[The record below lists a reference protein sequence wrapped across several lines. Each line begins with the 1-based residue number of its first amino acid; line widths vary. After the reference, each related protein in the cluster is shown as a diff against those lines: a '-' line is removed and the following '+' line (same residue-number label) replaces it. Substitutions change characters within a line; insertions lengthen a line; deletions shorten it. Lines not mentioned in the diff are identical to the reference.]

1 MIKFSPQPL
10 CGSNLFKY
18 SLLSFMILN
27 AHAAYADEATLQ
39 NNENPSSQATINNS
53 NTAAVLPTLKIEAM
67 SELDP
72 IKSYVDYDQANVT
85 RNGLKKKDIPQ
96 TIDTIDVQK
105 YKIYGSNDLSVML
118 QGTPGVSTSY
128 DMRGDGITLRG
139 FSADSGD
146 IYRDGIRESGQVRRS
161 TANIERIEI
170 LKGPA
175 SVLYGRSAGGGVV
188 NMVSK
193 YANFDSKSSVG
204 TYVGSYDTYGAT
216 ADINQVLNDNWAVR
230 LTGEYGEAD
239 SFRSGI
245 DSKIEMISP
254 SFTYK
259 NDDETLTWTTQYTYD
274 KLGRVPDRG
283 PSYRVL
289 PAGTSI
295 KTGFAQKGDYVNDV
309 LQVIRSDLNYEFAPN
324 WKFHWATSY
333 RQADQDFDHFYGGTY
348 CASNETTSNGES
360 SKAGAGFT
368 PVDQRRCYNNVG
380 KISQNY
386 YWQQTSNRTTTN
398 TWDITGEFDTG
409 AIKHNLLVGT
419 DWTYEQRE
427 PKLSNKNANGS
438 RIDGF
443 YDPLTGQLTQNNR
456 DNGAKTITQH
466 NYNEGTSYG
475 FFIQDLISFN
485 EYFKVMLGA
494 RYDYYDTSTTNK
506 LLASSDINYHR
517 SINDESFSPNIGFI
531 WQPTDQHSLYAS
543 YNKSFAPFGGRVG
556 VSVVSANTNL
566 NTFDS
571 EPQYNEQY
579 EIGVKSDW
587 FDDRLNTQLSV
598 FDIRKNNIRY
608 VPDDTKPEE
617 WATAGE
623 HQSKGLEFSFI
634 GRVLDNVF
642 VRGGYGYLQAE
653 VKKDKQNPGNV
664 NKVLNN
670 APEHTGNL
678 FVRYLPTEKLYGEV
692 GVTYVGDYKA
702 YPNSNLSN
710 QPLDMKA
717 FSRVDAAIGYSAD
730 PWNVT
735 LAVSNLTNKEYWR
748 SDSMPGTP
756 RSFLMRLN
764 YQF

>member
-1 MIKFSPQPL
+1 MMKFSPQPL

-27 AHAAYADEATLQ
+27 AHATYADEATLQ
-39 NNENPSSQATINNS
+39 NNENPSSQATTNKS

-204 TYVGSYDTYGAT
+204 TYVGSYDNYGAT

-283 PSYRVL
+283 PSYSVL
-289 PAGTSI
+289 PVGTSI
-295 KTGFAQKGDYVNDV
+295 KTGFAQKDDYVEDE

-324 WKFHWATSY
+324 WNFHWALSY
-333 RQADQDFDHFYGGTY
+333 RQAYQNFDNFFGGTY
-348 CASNETTSNGES
+348 CNNNLTLEATPKACTWNGYIRQSYAWQETMNKT
-360 SKAGAGFT
+360 
-368 PVDQRRCYNNVG
+368 
-380 KISQNY
+380 I
-386 YWQQTSNRTTTN
+386 TN
-398 TWDITGEFDTG
+398 TFVISGSFKTG
-409 AIKHNLLVGT
+409 AIEHQLLVGA
-419 DWTYEQRE
+419 DVSRE
-427 PKLSNKNANGS
+427 DRSPKLGNYSSG
-438 RIDGF
+438 
-443 YDPLTGQLTQNNR
+443 TGVPR
-456 DNGAKTITQH
+456 
-466 NYNEGTSYG
+466 YYG
-475 FFIQDLISFN
+475 FINPYNPADQYNTLPSSERLPVTSENHHVGESMGFFAQDLISLTP
-485 EYFKVMLGA
+485 ELKMMLGM
-494 RYDYYDTSTTNK
+494 RYDQYNFKSTNHIQNLSKQYDDTT
-506 LLASSDINYHR
+506 
-517 SINDESFSPNIGFI
+517 FSPNIGFV
-531 WQPTDQHSLYAS
+531 WQPSEQHSFYTS
-543 YNKSFAPFGGRVG
+543 YNKSFAPYGGRG
-556 VSVVSANTNL
+556 NISVDVNT
-566 NTFDS
+566 DPKYYDA

-587 FDDRLNTQLSV
+587 LDQRLNTQLSV
-598 FDIRKNNIRY
+598 YDIRKKNIRY

-653 VKKDKQNPGNV
+653 VKKDKQNPDNV

-692 GVTYVGDYKA
+692 GVTYVGSY
-702 YPNSNLSN
+702 YPNINNLTKMDGFN
-710 QPLDMKA
+710 
-717 FSRVDAAIGYSAD
+717 RVDAAIGYSAD
-730 PWNVT
+730 PWNLT

>member
-1 MIKFSPQPL
+1 MTKLQAYPL
-10 CGSNLFKY
+10 RGSALFKY
-18 SLLSFMILN
+18 SLLSFMILS

-39 NNENPSSQATINNS
+39 NNENPPSQAMTNKS
-53 NTAAVLPTLKIEAM
+53 GTAAVLPTLKIEAM

-259 NDDETLTWTTQYTYD
+259 NDEETLTWTTQYTYD

-283 PSYRVL
+283 PSYSIL
-289 PAGTSI
+289 PSGTSI
-295 KTGFAQKGDYVNDV
+295 KTGFAQNGDYVDDV
-309 LQVIRSDLNYEFAPN
+309 LQVIRSDLSYEFAPN
-324 WKFHWATSY
+324 WIFHWAASY
-333 RQADQDFDHFYGGTY
+333 RQAEQNFDHFYLGGY
-348 CASNETTSNGES
+348 CATATTVIRN
-360 SKAGAGFT
+360 AGTCQGH
-368 PVDQRRCYNNVG
+368 VG
-380 KISQNY
+380 DISQIY
-386 YWQQTSNRTTTN
+386 YWQQTDNKTTSNTF
-398 TWDITGEFDTG
+398 DIKGEFNTG
-409 AIKHNLLVGT
+409 SIKHNLVFGS
-419 DWTYEQRE
+419 DWSYEQRE
-427 PKLSNKNANGS
+427 PRLANTNQNGS
-438 RIDGF
+438 AIYG
-443 YDPLTGQLTQNNR
+443 YVDPITGERQSSRGTGPL
-456 DNGAKTITQH
+456 KISQH
-466 NYNEGTSYG
+466 NYNQGTSLG
-475 FFIQDLISFN
+475 FFAQDLISLN
-485 EYFKVMLGA
+485 EQFKIMLGM
-494 RYDYYDTSTTNK
+494 RYDSYDFSTTNK
-506 LLASSDINYHR
+506 LPNVAADKRKR
-517 SINDESFSPNIGFI
+517 SINDDSFSPNVGVV
-531 WQPTDQHSLYAS
+531 WQPNEHQSLYAS
-543 YNKSFAPFGGRVG
+543 YSKSFAPFGGSMG
-556 VSVVSANTNL
+556 VNPISSASQDMNIFNA
-566 NTFDS
+566 

-579 EIGVKSDW
+579 EMGVKSDW
-587 FDDRLNTQLSV
+587 FDERLNTQFSV
-598 FDIRKNNIRY
+598 YDIRKKNIRY
-608 VPDDTKPEE
+608 RPDPDVPDV
-617 WATAGE
+617 WAVGGE

-634 GRVLDNVF
+634 GRVLDNLF
-642 VRGGYGYLQAE
+642 VRGGYGYTDAQ
-653 VKKDKQNPGNV
+653 VKKDKEKPENVGNTLS
-664 NKVLNN
+664 NTSKN
-670 APEHTGNL
+670 TGNL

-692 GVTYVGDYKA
+692 GVTYVGSY
-702 YPNSNLSN
+702 YPNINNLTKMDGFN
-710 QPLDMKA
+710 
-717 FSRVDAAIGYSAD
+717 RVDAAIGYSAD
-730 PWNVT
+730 PWNLT

>member
-1 MIKFSPQPL
+1 MMKFSPQPL

-39 NNENPSSQATINNS
+39 NNENPSSQATTNKS

-118 QGTPGVSTSY
+118 QGTPGASTNY

-161 TANIERIEI
+161 TANVERIEI

-283 PSYRVL
+283 PSYSVL

-295 KTGFAQKGDYVNDV
+295 KTGFAQEGDYVNDV
-309 LQVIRSDLNYEFAPN
+309 LQVIRSDVSYEFAPN
-324 WKFHWATSY
+324 WTFHWAASY
-333 RQADQDFDHFYGGTY
+333 RQAEQNFDHFYLGGY
-348 CASNETTSNGES
+348 CATANTVIRNAGTCQGHVGE
-360 SKAGAGFT
+360 
-368 PVDQRRCYNNVG
+368 
-380 KISQNY
+380 ISQIY
-386 YWQQTSNRTTTN
+386 YWQQTNNKTTSNTF
-398 TWDITGEFDTG
+398 DIKGEFNTG
-409 AIKHNLLVGT
+409 SIKHNLVFGS
-419 DWTYEQRE
+419 DWSYEQRE
-427 PKLSNKNANGS
+427 PRLANTNQNGS
-438 RIDGF
+438 AIYG
-443 YDPLTGQLTQNNR
+443 YVDPITGERQASRGTGPL
-456 DNGAKTITQH
+456 KISQH
-466 NYNEGTSYG
+466 NYNQGTSLG
-475 FFIQDLISFN
+475 FFAQDLISLS
-485 EYFKVMLGA
+485 EQFKIMLGM
-494 RYDYYDTSTTNK
+494 RYDSYDFSTTNK
-506 LLASSDINYHR
+506 LPNVDADKRKR
-517 SINDESFSPNIGFI
+517 SVDDDSFSPNVGVV
-531 WQPTDQHSLYAS
+531 WQPNEHQSLYAS
-543 YNKSFAPFGGRVG
+543 YSKSFAPFGGSMG
-556 VSVVSANTNL
+556 VNPISSASQDMNIFNA
-566 NTFDS
+566 

-579 EIGVKSDW
+579 EIGMKSDW
-587 FDDRLNTQLSV
+587 FDERLNTQFSV
-598 FDIRKNNIRY
+598 YDIRKKNIRY
-608 VPDDTKPEE
+608 RPDPDVPDV
-617 WATAGE
+617 WAVGGE

-634 GRVLDNVF
+634 GRVLDNLF
-642 VRGGYGYLQAE
+642 VRGGYGYTDAQ
-653 VKKDKQNPGNV
+653 VKKDKEKPENVGNTLS
-664 NKVLNN
+664 NTSKN
-670 APEHTGNL
+670 TGNL

-692 GVTYVGDYKA
+692 GVTYVGSY
-702 YPNSNLSN
+702 YTNINNLN
-710 QPLDMKA
+710 KMEG
-717 FSRVDAAIGYSAD
+717 FNRVDAAIGYSAD

>member
-1 MIKFSPQPL
+1 MMKLSPQPL

-39 NNENPSSQATINNS
+39 NNENPSSQATTNKS
-53 NTAAVLPTLKIEAM
+53 NTTAVLPTLKIEAM

-283 PSYRVL
+283 PSYSVL

-295 KTGFAQKGDYVNDV
+295 KTGFAQEGDYVNDV
-309 LQVIRSDLNYEFAPN
+309 LQVIRSDVSYEFAPN
-324 WKFHWATSY
+324 WTFHWAASY
-333 RQADQDFDHFYGGTY
+333 RQAEQNFDHFYLGGY
-348 CASNETTSNGES
+348 CATATTVIRN
-360 SKAGAGFT
+360 AGTCQGH
-368 PVDQRRCYNNVG
+368 VG
-380 KISQNY
+380 DISQIY
-386 YWQQTSNRTTTN
+386 YWQQTDNKTTSNTF
-398 TWDITGEFDTG
+398 DIKGEFNTG
-409 AIKHNLLVGT
+409 SIKHNLVFGS
-419 DWTYEQRE
+419 DWSYEQRE
-427 PKLSNKNANGS
+427 PRLANTNQNGS
-438 RIDGF
+438 AIYG
-443 YDPLTGQLTQNNR
+443 YVDPITGERQASRGTGPL
-456 DNGAKTITQH
+456 KISQH
-466 NYNEGTSYG
+466 NYNQGTSLG
-475 FFIQDLISFN
+475 FFAQDLISLN
-485 EYFKVMLGA
+485 EQFKIMLGM
-494 RYDYYDTSTTNK
+494 RYDSYDFSTTNK
-506 LLASSDINYHR
+506 LPNVDADKRKR
-517 SINDESFSPNIGFI
+517 SVDDDSFSPNVGVV
-531 WQPTDQHSLYAS
+531 WQPNEHQSLYAS
-543 YNKSFAPFGGRVG
+543 YSKSFAPFGGSMG
-556 VSVVSANTNL
+556 VNPISSANQDMSIFNA
-566 NTFDS
+566 

-587 FDDRLNTQLSV
+587 FDERLNTQFSV
-598 FDIRKNNIRY
+598 YDIRKKNIRY
-608 VPDDTKPEE
+608 RPDPDVPDV
-617 WATAGE
+617 WAVGGE

-634 GRVLDNVF
+634 GRVLDNLF
-642 VRGGYGYLQAE
+642 VRGGYGYTDAE
-653 VKKDKQNPGNV
+653 VKKDNEKPENVGNTLS
-664 NKVLNN
+664 NTSKN
-670 APEHTGNL
+670 TGNL

-692 GVTYVGDYKA
+692 GVTYVGSY
-702 YPNSNLSN
+702 YPNINNLTKMDDFN
-710 QPLDMKA
+710 
-717 FSRVDAAIGYSAD
+717 RVDAAIGYSAD

>member
-1 MIKFSPQPL
+1 MMKFSPQPL

-39 NNENPSSQATINNS
+39 NNENPSSQATTNKS
-53 NTAAVLPTLKIEAM
+53 NTTAVLPTLKIEAM

-128 DMRGDGITLRG
+128 DTRGDGITLRG

-161 TANIERIEI
+161 TSNIERIEI

-175 SVLYGRSAGGGVV
+175 SVLYGRSAGGGVI

-204 TYVGSYDTYGAT
+204 TYVGSYDNYGAT

-274 KLGRVPDRG
+274 KLNRTPDRG
-283 PSYRVL
+283 PSYSNL
-289 PAGTSI
+289 PAGVSI
-295 KTGFAQKGDYVNDV
+295 KTGFAQDGDFIEDE
-309 LQVIRSDLNYEFAPN
+309 LQVIRTDVKYQYAPN
-324 WKFHWATSY
+324 WNFHWALSY
-333 RQADQDFDHFYGGTY
+333 RQAYQNFDNFFGGTY
-348 CASNETTSNGES
+348 CNNNLTIAAKPETCSWNGYVRQS
-360 SKAGAGFT
+360 YA
-368 PVDQRRCYNNVG
+368 
-380 KISQNY
+380 
-386 YWQQTSNRTTTN
+386 WQETMNKTITN
-398 TWDITGEFDTG
+398 TFDISGSFKTG
-409 AIKHNLLVGT
+409 AVEHQLLVGA
-419 DWTYEQRE
+419 DVSRE
-427 PKLSNKNANGS
+427 DRSPKLGNYSSG
-438 RIDGF
+438 
-443 YDPLTGQLTQNNR
+443 TGVPR
-456 DNGAKTITQH
+456 
-466 NYNEGTSYG
+466 YYG
-475 FFIQDLISFN
+475 FINPYNPADQYNTLPSSERLPVTSDNHHVGESMGFFAQDLISLTP
-485 EYFKVMLGA
+485 ELKMMLGM
-494 RYDYYDTSTTNK
+494 RYDQYNFKSTNHIQNLSKQYDDTT
-506 LLASSDINYHR
+506 
-517 SINDESFSPNIGFI
+517 FSPNIGFV
-531 WQPTDQHSLYAS
+531 WQPSEQHSFYTS
-543 YNKSFAPFGGRVG
+543 YNKSFAPYGGRG
-556 VSVVSANTNL
+556 NISVDVNT
-566 NTFDS
+566 DPKYYDA

-587 FDDRLNTQLSV
+587 LDQRLNSQLSV
-598 FDIRKNNIRY
+598 YDIRKKNIRY
-608 VPDDTKPEE
+608 QPDAKEQPFL
-617 WATAGE
+617 WSIGGE

-634 GRVLDNVF
+634 GRVLDNLF
-642 VRGGYGYLQAE
+642 VRGGYGYTDTE
-653 VKKDKQNPGNV
+653 VKKDKEKPENVGNALA
-664 NKVLNN
+664 NTSKN
-670 APEHTGNL
+670 TGNL

-692 GVTYVGDYKA
+692 GVTYVGSY
-702 YPNSNLSN
+702 YTNINNLN
-710 QPLDMKA
+710 KMEG
-717 FSRVDAAIGYSAD
+717 FNRVDAALGYSAD

>member
-1 MIKFSPQPL
+1 MKFSPQPL

-39 NNENPSSQATINNS
+39 NNENPSSQATTNKS

-128 DMRGDGITLRG
+128 DTRGDGITLRG

-161 TANIERIEI
+161 TSNIERIEI

-175 SVLYGRSAGGGVV
+175 SVLYGRSAGGGVI

-204 TYVGSYDTYGAT
+204 TYVGSYDNYGAT
-216 ADINQVLNDNWAVR
+216 ADINQVINDNWAVR

-274 KLGRVPDRG
+274 KLNRTPDRG
-283 PSYRVL
+283 PSYSNL
-289 PAGTSI
+289 PAGVSI
-295 KTGFAQKGDYVNDV
+295 KTGFAQDGDFIEDE
-309 LQVIRSDLNYEFAPN
+309 LQVIRTDVKYQYAPN
-324 WKFHWATSY
+324 WNFHWALSY
-333 RQADQDFDHFYGGTY
+333 RQAYQNFDNFFGGTY
-348 CASNETTSNGES
+348 CNNNLTIAAKPETCSWNGYVRQS
-360 SKAGAGFT
+360 YA
-368 PVDQRRCYNNVG
+368 
-380 KISQNY
+380 
-386 YWQQTSNRTTTN
+386 WQETMNKTITN
-398 TWDITGEFDTG
+398 TFDISGSFKTG
-409 AIKHNLLVGT
+409 AVEHQLLVGA
-419 DWTYEQRE
+419 DVSRE
-427 PKLSNKNANGS
+427 DRSPKLGNYSSG
-438 RIDGF
+438 
-443 YDPLTGQLTQNNR
+443 TGVPR
-456 DNGAKTITQH
+456 
-466 NYNEGTSYG
+466 YYG
-475 FFIQDLISFN
+475 FINPYNPADQYNTLPSSERLPVTSDNHHVGESMGFFAQDLISLTP
-485 EYFKVMLGA
+485 ELKMMLGM
-494 RYDYYDTSTTNK
+494 RYDQYNFKSTNHIQNLSKQYDDTT
-506 LLASSDINYHR
+506 
-517 SINDESFSPNIGFI
+517 FSPNIGFV
-531 WQPTDQHSLYAS
+531 WQPSEQHSFYTS
-543 YNKSFAPFGGRVG
+543 YNKSFAPYGGRG
-556 VSVVSANTNL
+556 NISVDVNTDPSL
-566 NTFDS
+566 YDA

-587 FDDRLNTQLSV
+587 LDQRLNTQLSV
-598 FDIRKNNIRY
+598 YDIRKKNIRY
-608 VPDDTKPEE
+608 QPDAKEQPFL
-617 WATAGE
+617 WSVGGE
-623 HQSKGLEFSFI
+623 HQAKGLEFSFI

-642 VRGGYGYLQAE
+642 VRGGYGYTDTE
-653 VKKDKQNPGNV
+653 VKKDKEKPENVGNA
-664 NKVLNN
+664 LAN
-670 APEHTGNL
+670 ASKNTGNL

-692 GVTYVGDYKA
+692 GVTYVGSY
-702 YPNSNLSN
+702 YPNINNLTKMDGFN
-710 QPLDMKA
+710 
-717 FSRVDAAIGYSAD
+717 RVDAAIGYSAD

>member
-1 MIKFSPQPL
+1 MMKFSPQPL

-39 NNENPSSQATINNS
+39 NNENPSSQATTNKS

-118 QGTPGVSTSY
+118 QGTPGASTNY

-161 TANIERIEI
+161 TANVERIEI

-283 PSYRVL
+283 PSYSVL

-295 KTGFAQKGDYVNDV
+295 KTGFAQEGDYVNDV
-309 LQVIRSDLNYEFAPN
+309 LQVIRSDVSYEFAPN
-324 WKFHWATSY
+324 WTFHWAASY
-333 RQADQDFDHFYGGTY
+333 RQAEQNFDHFYLGSY
-348 CASNETTSNGES
+348 CATANTVIRNAGTCQGHVGE
-360 SKAGAGFT
+360 
-368 PVDQRRCYNNVG
+368 
-380 KISQNY
+380 ISQIY
-386 YWQQTSNRTTTN
+386 YWQQTNNKTTSNTF
-398 TWDITGEFDTG
+398 DIKGEFNTG
-409 AIKHNLLVGT
+409 SIKHNLVFGS
-419 DWTYEQRE
+419 DWSYEQRE
-427 PKLSNKNANGS
+427 PRLANTNQNGS
-438 RIDGF
+438 AIYG
-443 YDPLTGQLTQNNR
+443 YVDPITGERQASRGTGPL
-456 DNGAKTITQH
+456 KISQH
-466 NYNEGTSYG
+466 NYNQGTSLG
-475 FFIQDLISFN
+475 FFAQDLISLS
-485 EYFKVMLGA
+485 EQFKIMLGM
-494 RYDYYDTSTTNK
+494 RYDSYDFSTTNK
-506 LLASSDINYHR
+506 LPNVDADKRKR
-517 SINDESFSPNIGFI
+517 SVDDDSFSPNVGVV
-531 WQPTDQHSLYAS
+531 WQPNEHQSLYAS
-543 YNKSFAPFGGRVG
+543 YSKSFAPFGGSMG
-556 VSVVSANTNL
+556 VNPISSASQDMNIFNA
-566 NTFDS
+566 

-587 FDDRLNTQLSV
+587 FDERLNTQFSV
-598 FDIRKNNIRY
+598 YDIRKKNIRY
-608 VPDDTKPEE
+608 RPDPDVPDV
-617 WATAGE
+617 WAVGGE

-634 GRVLDNVF
+634 GRVLDNLF
-642 VRGGYGYLQAE
+642 VRGGYGYTDAQ
-653 VKKDKQNPGNV
+653 VKKDKEKPENVGNTLS
-664 NKVLNN
+664 NTSKN
-670 APEHTGNL
+670 TGNL

-692 GVTYVGDYKA
+692 GVTYVGSY
-702 YPNSNLSN
+702 YTNINNLN
-710 QPLDMKA
+710 KMEG
-717 FSRVDAAIGYSAD
+717 FNRVDAAIGYSAD